1 MLQYLLLLM
10 LQFELLFEQQSGRL
24 SVLQLVLL
32 LELLL
37 LKLYLKLFEFGF
49 GQLLLV
55 LYTHM
60 LSFAHLP
67 IIVPLL

>member
-1 MLQYLLLLM
+1 MLRYLLLSE
-10 LQFELLFEQQSGRL
+10 QPSEQQF
-24 SVLQLVLL
+24 VLQLELL

-37 LKLYLKLFEFGF
+37 LKLYLKLFVFGF

-67 IIVPLL
+67 TIVPHL